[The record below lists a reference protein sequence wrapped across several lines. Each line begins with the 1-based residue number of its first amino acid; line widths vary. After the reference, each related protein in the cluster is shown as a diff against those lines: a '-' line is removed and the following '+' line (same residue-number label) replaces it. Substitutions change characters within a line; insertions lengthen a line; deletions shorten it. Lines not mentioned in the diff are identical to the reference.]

1 MFEGRI
7 REVGRPDHV
16 LSYFR
21 EEKAVLLAVTVTGI
35 LYNLG
40 MGAGPYFEGQLA
52 QCLYDITQGRAVAG
66 DMARLAAL
74 YVGVIF
80 LVQLSRAGKRYS
92 VRLFANRVSRTM
104 RHTLYHSLVRLDA
117 HALQQENLG
126 NLMTKAMGDVDA
138 CAEGM
143 RKFTTEVFD
152 TGVVMVVYLSLLLAY
167 DWRLTLLA
175 SLFTPVAY
183 WIADRLKKQVAQANG
198 VYKAAEARLNTLTL
212 DRVSHAL
219 TYRIYGQEQN
229 RDAGYETQ
237 LTAYEKASARANIFE
252 GALGPL
258 YDAVAMAGTGMIFW
272 FGAKNVQGTGWE
284 MWNIAS
290 FTTFLACFTKLAAKT
305 SHAAKLFNAVQKAQV
320 SWQRIKPLLQQ
331 AAPEGMDQPLGPVE
345 PVDLEVRDLA
355 CHYPGQEKGLEG
367 ISFTAR
373 PGDIIGITG
382 PVACGKSLLGRVFL
396 DEVPWTGSI
405 RCKGQ
410 DFAAL
415 DRHQRR
421 SLISYLG
428 HDPELLS
435 TSIGENIRMG
445 DPVDVDRFLAMTN
458 LREEVAAMPQGAD
471 TPVGSGG
478 TQLSGGQQARIA
490 LARTLAHAR
499 SVLVL
504 DDPFAAV
511 DRKGETK
518 ILEAMRK
525 AFPDRVILLISH
537 RLTHFPEFTGVL
549 FLENGRGRFGTHE
562 QLLQEEPGYARL
574 VQLQQEGVDL
584 DEQ

>member
-7 REVGRPDHV
+7 REVGRPDRI
-16 LSYFR
+16 LSYFGQ
-21 EEKAVLLAVTVTGI
+21 EKAVLLVVTVTGI

-52 QCLYDITQGRAVAG
+52 QCLYDIFQGKATAG
-66 DMARLAAL
+66 DMVRLAAL

-92 VRLFANRVSRTM
+92 VRLFSNRVSRTM
-104 RHTLYHSLVRLDA
+104 RHTLYHSLVRLEA
-117 HALQQENLG
+117 RQLQQENLG

-167 DWRLTLLA
+167 DWRLTIL
-175 SLFTPVAY
+175 SCLFTPVAY

-198 VYKAAEARLNTLTL
+198 TYKATEARLNTLTL
-212 DRVSHAL
+212 DRVSRAL

-229 RDAGYETQ
+229 RDAAYETQ

-258 YDAVAMAGTGMIFW
+258 YDAIAMAGTGMIFW

-284 MWNIAS
+284 LWNIAS
-290 FTTFLACFTKLAAKT
+290 FTTFLACFTKLAVKT

-331 AAPEGMDQPLGPVE
+331 AAPEGEEHPLGPVE
-345 PVDLEVRDLA
+345 PADLEVRDLA
-355 CHYPGQEKGLEG
+355 CHYPGQEGGLAG
-367 ISFTAR
+367 ISFQAH

-382 PVACGKSLLGRVFL
+382 PVACGKSLLGKVFL
-396 DEVPWTGSI
+396 DEVPWTGTLL
-405 RCKGQ
+405 CHGE
-410 DFAAL
+410 DFHTL
-415 DRHQRR
+415 DRDRRR
-421 SLISYLG
+421 SLVSYLG

-435 TSIGENIRMG
+435 TSIGENIALG
-445 DPVDVDRFLAMTN
+445 DPVDVEKFLAMTN
-458 LREEVAAMPQGAD
+458 LEEEVAAMSQGAD
-471 TPVGSGG
+471 TPVGSEG
-478 TQLSGGQQARIA
+478 TRLSGGQQARIA

-499 SVLVL
+499 SILVL

-518 ILEAMRK
+518 ILENMRQ

-549 FLENGRGRFGTHE
+549 FLDQGRGSFGTHE
-562 QLLQEEPGYARL
+562 ELMLQEPGYARL
-574 VQLQQEGVDL
+574 VKLQQEGVDL

>member
-1 MFEGRI
+1 MRSG
-7 REVGRPDHV
+7 
-16 LSYFR
+16 
-21 EEKAVLLAVTVTGI
+21 EK
-35 LYNLG
+35 
-40 MGAGPYFEGQLA
+40 
-52 QCLYDITQGRAVAG
+52 QG
-66 DMARLAAL
+66 
-74 YVGVIF
+74 
-80 LVQLSRAGKRYS
+80 
-92 VRLFANRVSRTM
+92 
-104 RHTLYHSLVRLDA
+104 
-117 HALQQENLG
+117 
-126 NLMTKAMGDVDA
+126 
-138 CAEGM
+138 
-143 RKFTTEVFD
+143 
-152 TGVVMVVYLSLLLAY
+152 
-167 DWRLTLLA
+167 
-175 SLFTPVAY
+175 
-183 WIADRLKKQVAQANG
+183 
-198 VYKAAEARLNTLTL
+198 
-212 DRVSHAL
+212 
-219 TYRIYGQEQN
+219 
-229 RDAGYETQ
+229 
-237 LTAYEKASARANIFE
+237 
-252 GALGPL
+252 
-258 YDAVAMAGTGMIFW
+258 
-272 FGAKNVQGTGWE
+272 
-284 MWNIAS
+284 
-290 FTTFLACFTKLAAKT
+290 
-305 SHAAKLFNAVQKAQV
+305 
-320 SWQRIKPLLQQ
+320 
-331 AAPEGMDQPLGPVE
+331 
-345 PVDLEVRDLA
+345 
-355 CHYPGQEKGLEG
+355 
-367 ISFTAR
+367 
-373 PGDIIGITG
+373 
-382 PVACGKSLLGRVFL
+382 ACGKSLLGKVFL

-499 SVLVL
+499 SMLVL

-549 FLENGRGRFGTHE
+549 FLENGRGQFGTHE
-562 QLLQEEPGYARL
+562 QMLQEEPGYARL

>member
-7 REVGRPDHV
+7 REVERPDRI
-16 LSYFR
+16 LSYFGQ
-21 EEKAVLLAVTVTGI
+21 EKAVLLVVTVTGI

-52 QCLYDITQGRAVAG
+52 QCLYDIFQGKATAG
-66 DMARLAAL
+66 DMVRLAAL

-92 VRLFANRVSRTM
+92 VRLFSNRVSRTM
-104 RHTLYHSLVRLDA
+104 RHTLYHSLVRLEA
-117 HALQQENLG
+117 RQLQQENLG

-175 SLFTPVAY
+175 CSFTPAAY
-183 WIADRLKKQVAQANG
+183 WIANRLKKQVAQANG
-198 VYKAAEARLNTLTL
+198 VYKATEARLNTLTL
-212 DRVSHAL
+212 DRVSRAL

-229 RDAGYETQ
+229 RDAVYENQ

-258 YDAVAMAGTGMIFW
+258 YDAIAMAGTGMIFW

-284 MWNIAS
+284 LWNIAS
-290 FTTFLACFTKLAAKT
+290 FTTFLACFTKLAVKT

-331 AAPEGMDQPLGPVE
+331 AAPEEDEQPLGPVE
-345 PVDLEVRDLA
+345 PADLEVRDLA
-355 CHYPGQEKGLEG
+355 CHYPGQEEGLSG
-367 ISFTAR
+367 ISFAAH

-382 PVACGKSLLGRVFL
+382 PVACGKSLLGKVFL
-396 DEVPWTGSI
+396 DEVPWTGTLL
-405 RCKGQ
+405 CHGEN
-410 DFAAL
+410 FHTL
-415 DRHQRR
+415 DRNRRR
-421 SLISYLG
+421 SLVSYLG

-435 TSIGENIRMG
+435 TSIGENIALG
-445 DPVDVDRFLAMTN
+445 DPVDVEKYLAMTN
-458 LREEVAAMPQGAD
+458 LAEEVAAMPQGVD
-471 TPVGSGG
+471 TPVGSEG
-478 TQLSGGQQARIA
+478 TRLSGGQQARIA

-518 ILEAMRK
+518 ILENIRR

-549 FLENGRGRFGTHE
+549 FLEGGRGVFETHAKLME
-562 QLLQEEPGYARL
+562 QEPGYARL
-574 VQLQQEGVDL
+574 VKLQQEGVDL
-584 DEQ
+584 DE